1 MKLVPVSV
9 AMFVRSSS
17 EGRFET
23 WIQQRLDG
31 PLAGKW
37 EFPGGKI
44 ELGETPWQALVREIQ
59 EETSV
64 SIKNQGKPLGVFAH
78 DYGDKRV
85 LLHIFQVPW
94 EPDLLNANGRVVALH
109 PESNGRDWGVDLLEA
124 NFRLV
129 EYLCRS
135 LYDGG
140 DDKSIP

>member
-1 MKLVPVSV
+1 MKLIPVSV
-9 AMFVRSSS
+9 AMFVRPSS
-17 EGRFET
+17 EGRFDT
-23 WIQQRLDG
+23 WIQQRTGG

-44 ELGETPWQALVREIQ
+44 EQGETPWEALVREIQ
-59 EETSV
+59 EETAV
-64 SIKNQGKPLGVFAH
+64 VIKNQGKALGIFAH

-85 LLHIFQVPW
+85 LLHIYQVPW
-94 EPDLLNANGRVVALH
+94 ENDLKNADGLVVPLQSS
-109 PESNGRDWGVDLLEA
+109 SNGQEWGVDLLEA

-129 EYLCRS
+129 EHLCRS